1 MFSQVKFY
9 KALLLVFLNIFQIFI
24 MVIGMYC
31 LLCIN
36 GLNQK
41 NIFRVNLINV
51 EIRKYTKPH
60 SLIKLVPTDRNK
72 GLFYVVVFSWLIKSN
87 SMSIEHHSGSHWNDI
102 NGWLFLATPS
112 VASSRSTLKSST
124 HIRTHRITSNY
135 LFTRGKCVLFHFAL
149 LLYYT
154 VWQISTS
161 SQRTMI
167 LPRRLN
173 VAVPSI

>member
-1 MFSQVKFY
+1 MNFIWHQYLCQEITFYVKSQCRSI
-9 KALLLVFLNIFQIFI
+9 LELIIFQMTYFSGCEAGATCGIY
-24 MVIGMYC
+24 VG
-31 LLCIN
+31 
-36 GLNQK
+36 Q
-41 NIFRVNLINV
+41 V
-51 EIRKYTKPH
+51 T
-60 SLIKLVPTDRNK
+60 SLRR
-72 GLFYVVVFSWLIKSN
+72 GRIKSN
-87 SMSIEHHSGSHWNDI
+87 SMSMEHHSGSHWNDI

-112 VASSRSTLKSST
+112 VASSRSTLKSAK
-124 HIRTHRITSNY
+124 HIRTHRIPSNY
-135 LFTRGKCVLFHFAL
+135 RFTRRKCVVFHFAL